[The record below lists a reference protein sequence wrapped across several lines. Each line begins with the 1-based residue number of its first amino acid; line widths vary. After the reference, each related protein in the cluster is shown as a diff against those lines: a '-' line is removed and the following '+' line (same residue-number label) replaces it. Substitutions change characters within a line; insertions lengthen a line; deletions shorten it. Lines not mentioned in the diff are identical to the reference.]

1 MKDITFY
8 TVVGGSD
15 YFYDATKLGVESI
28 KKKLPNSKIKIFDFS
43 NKFQHDLAEIIDC
56 RNDQDKSR
64 KDIGYLFWRE
74 KYIKALQIDTEYAVY
89 FDCDTVLVNDFFDD
103 IFDMIGEKVGSAQHW
118 WVPTF
123 KDYYNMATPVPHR
136 EVFIETLTSLNCDL
150 NTDYYAGGV
159 FMFKNT
165 NYNRQLFE
173 EVVKFYDQFNSHYD
187 GIIDCVT
194 DEYFFSC
201 VFKDNIVNLGGSL
214 NVCPKGNGISM
225 DLMVDDDGTLIGKNV
240 FDKDYNP
247 VIFIHCNLHKGD
259 PLDNN
264 YSSESKKIIAE
275 VYQL

>member
-15 YFYDATKLGVESI
+15 HFYDATRLGVESI
-28 KKKLPNSKIKIFDFS
+28 KRKVPNAKIKIFDFS
-43 NKFQHDLAEIIDC
+43 NKFQHEHAETIDC
-56 RNDQDKSR
+56 SNDQDKSK

-74 KYIKALQIDTEYAVY
+74 KYLKALQIDTEYAVY

-103 IFDMIGEKVGSAQHW
+103 IFDLIGEQVGSAQHW

-123 KDYYNMATPVPHR
+123 SHYYNMATPLPHR
-136 EVFIETLTSLNCDL
+136 EAFVKTLKSLNCDL

-165 NYNRQLFE
+165 ITNRQLFE
-173 EVVKFYDQFNSHYD
+173 EVVKCYDEFNSQYD
-187 GIIDCVT
+187 GVIDCVT

-201 VFKDNIVNLGGSL
+201 VFKNNIVNLGGSL

-225 DLMVDDDGTLIGKNV
+225 DLLVDEDGILVGKNV

-247 VIFIHCNLHKGD
+247 VIFIHCNLYKGD

-264 YSSESKKIIAE
+264 YSKEAKKIIADA
-275 VYQL
+275 YQL